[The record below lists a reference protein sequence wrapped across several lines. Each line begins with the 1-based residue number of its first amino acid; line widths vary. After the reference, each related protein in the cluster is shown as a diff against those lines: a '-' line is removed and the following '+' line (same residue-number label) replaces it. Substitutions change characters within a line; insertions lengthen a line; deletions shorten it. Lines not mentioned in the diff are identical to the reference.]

1 MADRTGCVLA
11 AMAILLASCDRLP
24 PEHEVVEAEAQQVRI
39 ALSEVA
45 DGEVHFYTYLHQRR
59 RVNFLVRTDGTGRL
73 QTHLDACYGCYRYRR
88 GFFVEGESLVCR
100 ACRFEYAI
108 EDELWDYIGACA
120 PISIHSELEGD
131 DLVIERSLLE
141 RAAHYF

>member
-1 MADRTGCVLA
+1 MIGQIRCVLV
-11 AMAILLASCDRLP
+11 AMAILLGACGRQP
-24 PEHEVVEAEAQQVRI
+24 PEHPIVEAAGQQVRI
-39 ALSEVA
+39 ARSEVA
-45 DGEVHFYTYLHQRR
+45 DGEVHFYTFLHQGR

-73 QTHLDACYGCYRYRR
+73 QTHLDACFGCYRYRR